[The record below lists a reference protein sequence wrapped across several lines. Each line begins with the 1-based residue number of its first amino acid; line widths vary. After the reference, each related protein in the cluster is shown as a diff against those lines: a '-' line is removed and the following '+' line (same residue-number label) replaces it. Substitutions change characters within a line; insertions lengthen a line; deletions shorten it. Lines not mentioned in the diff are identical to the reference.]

1 MKQIDIKEQK
11 AIYLNF
17 QRYYE
22 FFMYG
27 LQLVYTS
34 WYWFVFK
41 LKEINLFLHKWSKDN
56 FWVNLERSILE
67 HRFYFLSQVFG
78 SIPEGS
84 KNVFRALGIVLISMV
99 GRFFFF
105 FFKIIWI
112 EAQKPQESLWNTIES
127 KDNNNPDTLW
137 NALGIL

>member
-1 MKQIDIKEQK
+1 MKLGKSSPSLKTQFFWDKQWRHCFNLNEANRYK
-11 AIYLNF
+11 RTESYLS
-17 QRYYE
+17 E
-22 FFMYG
+22 FPEVLWVFMYG

-105 FFKIIWI
+105 F
-112 EAQKPQESLWNTIES
+112 LR
-127 KDNNNPDTLW
+127 
-137 NALGIL
+137 